1 MGIGRTAALLALAAG
16 LTVLGPAPG
25 ARAGLMPRQLDLI
38 RLVDQAR
45 TTAAA
50 VFQSRGDA
58 CPAESATLTAVLGDR
73 RFDRLPVDTRRSF
86 LFAVLLCGDGGDP
99 ARPLEAA
106 RRLEPLASD
115 PSEIAAIVAA
125 RIGDALGRDDHVAA
139 TRLFL
144 DAARD
149 HTDIVASW
157 EPELVGAFTDYLD
170 EDPDLALRALKA
182 IAALPWTSQASARAA
197 RNEWALA
204 LGWQLAD
211 RGRLAEA
218 AAAVEKA
225 DSLYVRL
232 VIAGDRRFE
241 RLWPRFAADGR
252 FDWTALAE
260 AELARARAEV
270 AGHPDS
276 LRPAAELVAA
286 LRALGRRE
294 EAITVGEAFR
304 ARIED
309 GEAFD
314 DAGAQSDE
322 LLKQLGQALFE
333 TGQTARAEAVF
344 REAIGDDSR
353 LSPAVEARLAY
364 AGRLYDLG
372 RPDEAMAVLDGV
384 DPNTLT
390 PFGRLWLTSLRACA
404 LAGRDAAGAAA
415 AFETLRAGREE
426 NPAALGQAL
435 LCAGRIDEA
444 AELMIWR
451 LATPRHR
458 AGALDPFWA
467 ARPPPVIP
475 PALARFEAN
484 RQAMLNRPA
493 VRAALAKVGRP
504 VEMPLGGDYWGGY

>member
-1 MGIGRTAALLALAAG
+1 MGFGRTAALLALATG
-16 LTVLGPAPG
+16 LALGPAPA
-25 ARAGLMPRQLDLI
+25 ARARLMPRQLDMI
-38 RLVDQAR
+38 RLADQAR
-45 TTAAA
+45 TAAA
-50 VFQSRGDA
+50 TVFQSRGEA
-58 CPAESATLTAVLGDR
+58 CAGQAPVLTAVLADR
-73 RFDRLPVDTRRSF
+73 RFDRLPVDIRRGF
-86 LFAVLLCGDGGDP
+86 LFAVLMCGDDGDP

-106 RRLEPLASD
+106 RRLEPLAED
-115 PSEIAAIVAA
+115 PVEIAAIAAA
-125 RIGDALGRDDHVAA
+125 RIGDALGRGDHVAA

-144 DAARD
+144 DMAGD
-149 HTDIVASW
+149 HPDIVAGW

-170 EDPDLALRALKA
+170 ADPDLAIRALKT
-182 IAALPWTSQASARAA
+182 IAALPWTSEASARAA

-211 RGRLAEA
+211 RGRLEEA

-225 DSLYVRL
+225 DSLYARL

-252 FDWTALAE
+252 FDWTALGE
-260 AELARARAEV
+260 AQLARARAEV
-270 AGHPDS
+270 ADHPDS

-286 LRALGRRE
+286 LRALGRHQ
-294 EAITVGEAFR
+294 EAIAVGEAFR

-309 GEAFD
+309 GEAFE

-322 LLKQLGQALFE
+322 LLKQLAQALFE

-344 REAIGDDSR
+344 RQAIGDDSR

-364 AGRLYDLG
+364 AGRLYDLD
-372 RPDEAMAVLDGV
+372 RPGEALTVLDGV
-384 DPNTLT
+384 DPGALT

-404 LAGRDAAGAAA
+404 LNGRDAAGAAA
-415 AFETLRAGREE
+415 AFETLRAGRDE

-451 LATPRHR
+451 LASPRHR

-467 ARPPPVIP
+467 ARPPPVVP
-475 PALARFEAN
+475 PGLARFEAN
-484 RQAMLNRPA
+484 RQAMLGRPA
-493 VRAALAKVGRP
+493 VRTALAKVGRP
-504 VEMPLGGDYWGGY
+504 VEIPLGGDYWGGY